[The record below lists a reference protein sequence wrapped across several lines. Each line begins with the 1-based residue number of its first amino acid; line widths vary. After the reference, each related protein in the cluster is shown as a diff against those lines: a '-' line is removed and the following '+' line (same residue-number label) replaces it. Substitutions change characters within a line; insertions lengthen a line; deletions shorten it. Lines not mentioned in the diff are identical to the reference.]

1 MTEKELKWL
10 EMYEHAKN
18 YYMKYRELDIKKS
31 YQLIYQDKLIYL
43 GNWISRQRYEYKRG
57 NLTYEQIQLLNEID
71 MIWDKSNH
79 FTDNWNQRFELARQF
94 YEIHG
99 HLNIPTLYRVNV
111 QGQELR
117 YGTPEYDAVDAIK
130 LGIWIINQRQAYKK
144 IGNGKMTDEKKQ
156 LLNSIGMI
164 WSIQELE
171 WYRMYGYAKVYY
183 EKYNHLNVHLHYR
196 IDVSGQELSKENPDY
211 ASKKSIKL
219 GQWISVQRLNRKNGT
234 LENKYISLL
243 DSIGMVWTSR
253 KNKEEI
259 RTICKMYGIDIKLN
273 ESILNKPCNEI
284 LAKIAFLSDIDE
296 PIIIGNQL
304 HRIFFMA
311 EHNMQALY
319 NISMEQ
325 LLNKYIDSKGKKVL

>member
-1 MTEKELKWL
+1 MTIKEIKWF
-10 EMYEHAKN
+10 EMYEQAKN
-18 YYMKYRELDIKKS
+18 YYMKNHDLDIKKS
-31 YQLIYQDKLIYL
+31 YQIINNDKLIYL

-79 FTDNWNQRFELARQF
+79 FTDNWNQRFELASQF

-99 HLNIPTLYRVNV
+99 HLNIPTLYRVNA

-117 YGTPEYDAVDAIK
+117 YGTPEYDAADSIK
-130 LGIWIINQRQAYKK
+130 LGIWIINQRQAYKG

-171 WYRMYGYAKVYY
+171 WYRMYGYAKEYY

-196 IDVSGQELSKENPDY
+196 IDTSGKEISKENPDY

-219 GQWISVQRLNRKNGT
+219 GQWISVQRVNRQKGI
-234 LENKYISLL
+234 LESKYISLL

-259 RTICKMYGIDIKLN
+259 RAICKMYGIDITLN

-284 LAKIAFLSDIDE
+284 LAKIAFLSDIGE
-296 PIIIGNQL
+296 PIIIDNQL

-311 EHNMQALY
+311 EHNMQVLY
-319 NISMEQ
+319 NISIED
-325 LLNKYIDSKGKKVL
+325 LLDKYIDSKGQKVL